1 MEPRSSLSAASA
13 VGGAGT
19 VGRRH
24 CSNSAA
30 TTGDKTAN
38 ETSDWYISG
47 GSSGGSAV
55 AVAAGVVLAYVLFA
69 YSKYR

>member
-1 MEPRSSLSAASA
+1 METFSSISAASA
-13 VGGAGT
+13 VGGART

-30 TTGDKTAN
+30 VTGDEKVN
-38 ETSDWYISG
+38 EPSDWYIAG

-55 AVAAGVVLAYVLFA
+55 AVAAGVVLAYVPF
-69 YSKYR
+69 